1 MRSYQRDVDGRR
13 RRGLYGAAMA
23 IGLAAL
29 CAALASAM
37 PLPARAETDY
47 PNRPVR
53 VFIPYGP
60 GGVAD
65 VTMRLLAQKLGEAT
79 KQQFVIENRPGA
91 GGLLA
96 VKGVLD
102 SPPDGYTLGVV
113 GNGQAIGVSLFKNR
127 TYNPLTDFT
136 HVAITARFEM
146 LLAVNG
152 ASPYRTLQ
160 DVVAAARKNPGKLN
174 LGAINPGSTQNLS
187 AHMFKQMTGLDVAII
202 PYKTTPDLVTAILRR
217 DVDVGFDYLA
227 GFQGAMSD
235 NKVRIIA
242 TSGEERDPVLPDIPT
257 AKESGFP
264 DYVVTSWNGLAS
276 AAGMPAD
283 VLATLNR
290 LINVALADPG
300 LRDKAMKLG
309 MDARGSTPEEM
320 RARLAKDIEKWAAV
334 IDKAGIEKQ

>member
-1 MRSYQRDVDGRR
+1 M
-13 RRGLYGAAMA
+13 L
-23 IGLAAL
+23 
-29 CAALASAM
+29 
-37 PLPARAETDY
+37 
-47 PNRPVR
+47 
-53 VFIPYGP
+53 
-60 GGVAD
+60 
-65 VTMRLLAQKLGEAT
+65 
-79 KQQFVIENRPGA
+79 
-91 GGLLA
+91 
-96 VKGVLD
+96 
-102 SPPDGYTLGVV
+102 LGV
-113 GNGQAIGVSLFKNR
+113 S
-127 TYNPLTDFT
+127 
-136 HVAITARFEM
+136 
-146 LLAVNG
+146 G

-242 TSGEERDPVLPDIPT
+242 TSGEERDPVLPNVPT

-320 RARLAKDIEKWAAV
+320 RARLEADVKKWAAV

>member
-1 MRSYQRDVDGRR
+1 MRAHERDVDGRR
-13 RRGLYGAAMA
+13 GRRGAALA
-23 IGLAAL
+23 IGLVALGAVLAA
-29 CAALASAM
+29 AM

-53 VFIPYGP
+53 IFIPYGP

-102 SPPDGYTLGVV
+102 SPADGYTLGVV
-113 GNGQAIGVSLFKNR
+113 GNGQAIGVSLFKSR
-127 TYNPLTDFT
+127 PYNPLTDFT

-146 LLAVNG
+146 LLAVPG
-152 ASPYRTLQ
+152 ASPYRSLQ

-187 AHMFKQMTGLDVAII
+187 AHMFKQMSGLDVAII
-202 PYKTTPDLVTAILRR
+202 PYKTTPDLVTALLRR
-217 DVDVGFDYLA
+217 DVDVGFDYFA
-227 GFQGAMSD
+227 GFQGALSD

-242 TSGEERDPVLPDIPT
+242 TSGEERDPLLRDIPT

-276 AAGMPAD
+276 AGRQAGRCAGE
-283 VLATLNR
+283 AQS
-290 LINVALADPG
+290 AHQ
-300 LRDKAMKLG
+300 
-309 MDARGSTPEEM
+309 RGAGGS
-320 RARLAKDIEKWAAV
+320 WAPR
-334 IDKAGIEKQ
+334 

>member
-1 MRSYQRDVDGRR
+1 M
-13 RRGLYGAAMA
+13 L
-23 IGLAAL
+23 
-29 CAALASAM
+29 
-37 PLPARAETDY
+37 
-47 PNRPVR
+47 
-53 VFIPYGP
+53 
-60 GGVAD
+60 
-65 VTMRLLAQKLGEAT
+65 
-79 KQQFVIENRPGA
+79 
-91 GGLLA
+91 
-96 VKGVLD
+96 
-102 SPPDGYTLGVV
+102 LGV
-113 GNGQAIGVSLFKNR
+113 S
-127 TYNPLTDFT
+127 
-136 HVAITARFEM
+136 
-146 LLAVNG
+146 G

-242 TSGEERDPVLPDIPT
+242 TSGEERDPVLPNVPT

-283 VLATLNR
+283 VLAKLNG

>member
-1 MRSYQRDVDGRR
+1 MRAHERDVDDRR
-13 RRGLYGAAMA
+13 RRGLSRIATA

-29 CAALASAM
+29 CVALVGTPRS
-37 PLPARAETDY
+37 ARAEPGY

-53 VFIPYGP
+53 IFIPFGP

-91 GGLLA
+91 GGLLSAKA
-96 VKGVLD
+96 VID
-102 SPPDGYTLGVV
+102 APADGYTLGVV
-113 GNGQAIGVSLFKNR
+113 GNSQAIGVSLFKTR
-127 TYNPLTDFT
+127 PYNPLTDFT
-136 HVAITARFEM
+136 LVSITAKFEM

-174 LGAINPGSTQNLS
+174 FGAINPGSTQNLS
-187 AHMFKQMTGLDVAII
+187 AHMFKLMSGVDVAIV
-202 PYKTTPDLVTAILRR
+202 PYKTTPDLLTAILRR
-217 DVDVGFDYLA
+217 DIDVGFDYLA
-227 GFQGAMSD
+227 ALQGSLSD

-242 TSGEERDPVLPDIPT
+242 TSGEDRNPLLPDVPT

-264 DYVVTSWNGLAS
+264 DYVVTSWNGLATS
-276 AAGMPAD
+276 AGLPAD
-283 VLATLNR
+283 VLAVLNR
-290 LINVALADPG
+290 LINVGLSDPG

-320 RARLAKDIEKWAAV
+320 RARMVADIDKWAAV